1 MTEYMA
7 PEMEVI
13 EIKYKSALLVV
24 STDDDGDDD
33 PMNNGGGGND
43 PNVPF
48 G

>member
-24 STDDDGDDD
+24 STSDEDDDN
-33 PMNNGGGGND
+33 PMGGGEGNN